1 MEHPL
6 INDADDLNMEELIT
20 RISDLQRKLIWAQR
34 HNAALA
40 QQISMALETYNNKYQ
55 QRQREVWEASQR
67 SGPDYRDRI
76 DIS

>member
-6 INDADDLNMEELIT
+6 INDANDLTMEELVT

-34 HNAALA
+34 CNKALA
-40 QQISMALETYNNKYQ
+40 QQIAMALETYNNTYQ
-55 QRQREVWEASQR
+55 DRQREAWEASQQ
-67 SGPDYRDRI
+67 SGKDYSDRI